1 MLNPGDN
8 IRQTKTI
15 EPLAGFP
22 FGELK
27 FGLRGDARSVRP
39 AKALISYCR
48 RNKITDMIFLAHGF
62 RGNAASATS
71 LYMRLLANLGAN
83 FTRPE
88 FASRIGGR
96 KFAAVGVYWNS
107 EEYPESVGGTESA
120 RDALDLLRKHCAT
133 PYSAAH
139 IGHARSLL
147 RVVEIDHHAQDE
159 FVASVLRAFGDGS
172 DDPAEGLPLLR
183 GMRGSELLA
192 EFHDHATRRSGG
204 IDNMPFVSPAS
215 GGVGAFLNFM
225 TWSALKKMSGTVGTR
240 GLADMLIAG
249 RRKLGASVKFHLV
262 GHSLGARLAAECCRE
277 LGQRGDVK
285 VDSLTLLEGA
295 FSQFGFSP
303 DAGSGRPGFF
313 RDVIEKKVVTGPMIS
328 TFSNAD
334 AVLKNAYSFASRL
347 HRNRLQYAGDAS
359 SPYAAIGANG
369 AQQTPESAAVKLQ
382 RAGNLYRNP
391 FESGILTCLD
401 GTPWQ
406 GERPHWRRR
415 KGEISGHDD
424 VTNANVTYAIA
435 SAVL

>member
-1 MLNPGDN
+1 
-8 IRQTKTI
+8 
-15 EPLAGFP
+15 
-22 FGELK
+22 
-27 FGLRGDARSVRP
+27 
-39 AKALISYCR
+39 
-48 RNKITDMIFLAHGF
+48 
-62 RGNAASATS
+62 
-71 LYMRLLANLGAN
+71 
-83 FTRPE
+83 
-88 FASRIGGR
+88 
-96 KFAAVGVYWNS
+96 
-107 EEYPESVGGTESA
+107 
-120 RDALDLLRKHCAT
+120 
-133 PYSAAH
+133 
-139 IGHARSLL
+139 
-147 RVVEIDHHAQDE
+147 
-159 FVASVLRAFGDGS
+159 
-172 DDPAEGLPLLR
+172 
-183 GMRGSELLA
+183 
-192 EFHDHATRRSGG
+192 
-204 IDNMPFVSPAS
+204 
-215 GGVGAFLNFM
+215 
-225 TWSALKKMSGTVGTR
+225 
-240 GLADMLIAG
+240 MLIAG